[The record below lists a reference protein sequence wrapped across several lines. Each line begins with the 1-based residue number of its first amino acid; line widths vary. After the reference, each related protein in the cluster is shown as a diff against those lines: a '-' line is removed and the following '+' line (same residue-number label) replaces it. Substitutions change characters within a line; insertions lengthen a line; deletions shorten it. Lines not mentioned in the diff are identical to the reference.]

1 MVVGARG
8 SQLGT
13 FYWKDLL
20 FDNSQIILYCSK
32 YICFFN
38 KYCFYHIAGSV
49 LDAEDTDKLKIS
61 SILRKFTF
69 LCKDKHLI
77 LH

>member
-38 KYCFYHIAGSV
+38 KYCFYYIAGSV
-49 LDAEDTDKLKIS
+49 LDAGDTKINYKYPPFSGS
-61 SILRKFTF
+61 SHSSVKTNT
-69 LCKDKHLI
+69 
-77 LH
+77 